1 MFTILMSICW
11 LFIAVTMEV
20 IGTLLLPKTKNFK
33 VKSLTVLC
41 LTSYVISFYA
51 LSMLM
56 EGVPP
61 VVAYSVWSGMGI
73 VMITLLSS
81 LLYQLQSSP
90 MEKVGIGCIV
100 AGLIVIAF

>member
-1 MFTILMSICW
+1 
-11 LFIAVTMEV
+11 
-20 IGTLLLPKTKNFK
+20 
-33 VKSLTVLC
+33 
-41 LTSYVISFYA
+41 
-51 LSMLM
+51 MLM